1 MKKRILAFVLVL
13 VMIFLASCSG
23 VIKSTDEQARVV
35 GTCGGNNV
43 RYEELRYITLTCKA
57 ALADKYGED
66 IFSSVSSEWVG
77 EYAEELED
85 MVEEQI
91 CQNYASLETFEAKKI
106 KTTDSVTKKDVREY
120 VLAVMESLGGE
131 DEYIAYLDECF
142 MTDAVLRFN
151 TALESCFYRYYDVVS
166 VEWDKEAYDAVLAK
180 DGFVRTMSIFIRNDE
195 GENVD
200 KNRASAESVRAEI
213 AEGKP
218 LSSFIGTKYNQDTG
232 MCDYYFM
239 EGYFDEAYE
248 EAAFALEIGEISP
261 VVETADGFYI
271 IQRMALDEGYMLDNI
286 DSLKAIYFECKMY
299 ETINELADEIDFELN
314 GYGESIDLWTME

>member
-13 VMIFLASCSG
+13 VMIFSASCSG
-23 VIKSTDEQARVV
+23 AIKSTDEQARVV

-106 KTTDSVTKKDVREY
+106 KTTDGATQKEVREY
-120 VLAVMESLGGE
+120 VSAVMEALGGE
-131 DEYIAYLDECF
+131 EEYISYLDECF

-151 TALESCFYRYYDVVS
+151 AALESCFYRYYEVIS
-166 VEWDKEAYDAVLAK
+166 EEWDKEAYDAVLSK
-180 DGFVRTMSIFIRNDE
+180 DGFVRAMSIFIRNDE
-195 GENVD
+195 GESVD
-200 KNRASAESVRAEI
+200 KNRADAESVRAEI
-213 AEGKP
+213 AAGKP

-271 IQRMALDEGYMLDNI
+271 IQRMELDEGYMLDNI

-299 ETINELADEIDFELN
+299 ETINELADELDFELN
-314 GYGESIDLWTME
+314 GCGESIDLWTME